1 LIVDDDDDDTQEA
14 GTEALDTK
22 SLPEQLE
29 STKTEIQATELNTN
43 ARMQLATAKPYR
55 TQKAVM
61 THFATHT
68 PENAT
73 TTGRQSPTISE
84 DLFIKIPSSHRAG
97 SAAEART
104 TLPTKP
110 IAVAPHLS

>member
-1 LIVDDDDDDTQEA
+1 VIVEDDNDTQEV
-14 GTEALDTK
+14 GTEALDTE
-22 SLPEQLE
+22 SRPEQLE
-29 STKTEIQATELNTN
+29 STKTEIQATELKTN

-55 TQKAVM
+55 TQKDVM

-73 TTGRQSPTISE
+73 TTGRQSPTISA
-84 DLFIKIPSSHRAG
+84 DGYIKIPSSHRAG